1 MLGLIAVRHL
11 VVLVVWARRR
21 ALLPCP
27 LCALLACPRCA
38 LLPCSHRFCRVL
50 LLFCRRALLS
60 HVGVHHRDCRRL
72 SSSDHGV
79 V

>member
-1 MLGLIAVRHL
+1 MLGLVAVRRL

-27 LCALLACPRCA
+27 LCALLACPRRA
-38 LLPCSHRFCRVL
+38 LLPCSHRFRRASL
-50 LLFCRRALLS
+50 SFCRRASLS
-60 HVGVHHRDCRRL
+60 HVGVRRRDRRRL
-72 SSSDHGV
+72 SSSDHAV